1 MNWFTLWVID
11 WWGCFLFWL
20 FIASLV
26 GGVVAILRMIPDF
39 KSDSCLDDP
48 EELKKFNRN
57 SIILL
62 SLSIAIW
69 VFLVFAP
76 STGTLM
82 YWFGMDQGQVWRI
95 LHPYRF

>member
-20 FIASLV
+20 FILSLV
-26 GGVVAILRMIPDF
+26 GGVVAILRMIPDLRND
-39 KSDSCLDDP
+39 SDFDDP

-82 YWFGMDQGQVWRI
+82 YWFGMDQAQVWRI

>member
-20 FIASLV
+20 FILSLV

-48 EELKKFNRN
+48 EELKK
-57 SIILL
+57 
-62 SLSIAIW
+62 
-69 VFLVFAP
+69 V
-76 STGTLM
+76 
-82 YWFGMDQGQVWRI
+82 Q
-95 LHPYRF
+95 